1 MASLENTSPHG
12 PLLLYIYWDHSNLFI
27 EAQHMADRIDREEFG
42 DDAAYRVRIN
52 FHNMMELACE
62 NRKVAKA
69 VAAGSVPPEMK
80 MVWKKMEEE
89 EGIRTE
95 IIDRNEMGGSE
106 KDLPDLKLQWEMLLD
121 GMNHQKTPGT
131 VVLLTGDG
139 AGWAYGKGFLTSL
152 QGMKK
157 GGWNIELISWS
168 QSCNRWLKEWVIQN
182 GHFTSLDTF
191 YRSVTFLVPSEN
203 RPEWR
208 GRPSSPLQLWRKR
221 ASPFAKCP
229 QDKM

>member
-1 MASLENTSPHG
+1 
-12 PLLLYIYWDHSNLFI
+12 
-27 EAQHMADRIDREEFG
+27 
-42 DDAAYRVRIN
+42 
-52 FHNMMELACE
+52 
-62 NRKVAKA
+62 
-69 VAAGSVPPEMK
+69 

-89 EGIRTE
+89 GIQTE
-95 IIDRNEMGGSE
+95 IIDRNEMGGS
-106 KDLPDLKLQWEMLLD
+106 LPDLKLQLEMLLD

-157 GGWNIELISWS
+157 GGWNIDVISWS
-168 QSCNRWLKEWVIQN
+168 QSCKRWLKEWVVRN

-221 ASPFAKCP
+221 ASPFAKRPEDIADLDLVLMCNLVSVAQHYMHP
-229 QDKM
+229 QVLICRL